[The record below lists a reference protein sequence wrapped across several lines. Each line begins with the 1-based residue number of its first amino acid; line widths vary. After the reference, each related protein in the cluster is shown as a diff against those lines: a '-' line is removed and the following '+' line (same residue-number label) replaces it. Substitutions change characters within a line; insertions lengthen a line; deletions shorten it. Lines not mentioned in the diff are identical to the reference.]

1 VALIGCAFMGKAHS
15 NAWRSVKLFWDDC
28 PFEPVMKVVCD
39 VDEAALKHGEQYGWE
54 ETSTDWQATVTRDDI
69 DIVDICTPNYLHH
82 EPAIAAAQAGKHV
95 MCEKPLA
102 HELEPAQRMVEAVE
116 QAGVRNMTCF
126 NYRRVPAV
134 ALAKKLIDEGAIG
147 EIYHFRAVYLQDW
160 IVDPNFP
167 LVWRL
172 QKEYAGSGAL
182 GDLGAHIIDLAHYL
196 VGKITRVT
204 GSARTFIK
212 ERPTLAAT
220 TGGLGAAAGEEKGEV
235 TVDDAVG
242 FIAEFEGGALGCFE
256 TSRFCPGRLNYNSFE
271 INGSEGSIAFNL
283 ERLNELE
290 FFSRKDPEYARGFK
304 TIYLTDPS
312 QPYMK
317 AYWPGGHI
325 IGWEHTF
332 INEVYDFLN
341 AIKEERDVEPTFRTG
356 LQCQKVLDAVLRS
369 CESGTWESVD

>member
-1 VALIGCAFMGKAHS
+1 MGKAHS